1 MRKFIVLLTFG
12 SESIAIHHW
21 FVPELSYSIDAQDF
35 LPLLSPC
42 VDQKVSECGQE
53 AQEYLLEAMGL
64 EVIAPSD
71 PLEFTV
77 ISVEEA

>member
-1 MRKFIVLLTFG
+1 MNKFVVSLTLDG
-12 SESIAIHHW
+12 ESITIHHW
-21 FVPELSYSIDAQDF
+21 FVPGLSYSIEAQDF

-42 VDQKVSECGQE
+42 VGQKVSECGQE
-53 AQEYLLEAMGL
+53 AQEYILDALGL

>member
-1 MRKFIVLLTFG
+1 MHKFTASLTLG
-12 SESIAIHHW
+12 SESLIIHHW
-21 FVPELSYSIDAQDF
+21 FVPGLSYSIEAQDF

-42 VDQKVSECGQE
+42 VGQKVSQCGQE
-53 AQEYLLEAMGL
+53 AQDYLLEAMGL